1 MVDIRWIWLFL
12 DTVETDRGPSWEF
25 WRQVTRSALSPTRGE
40 RDQFAT
46 FLPAHG
52 DPWIKVQAVQTV
64 PVGRTGGVHL
74 DLDVD
79 DPRVAA
85 EEAKGLGAREV
96 GTFTDPDP
104 DGGPDRETVVVMT
117 TPAGQLFCFTT
128 HRGEQRHQH
137 REDEPDLLDQVCLDL
152 AEEDFAVDAV
162 FWHDLTGWDLGAG
175 GAHREFRSLRRPTG
189 IPVRLLVQRLGATT
203 SPPGAHVD
211 LACLDRA
218 ATRRHHEGLGA
229 THVGDGP
236 RWSVM
241 RDPVGRIYCLTDRDV
256 VTGTLAPDP
265 VNP

>member
-85 EEAKGLGAREV
+85 EEAKGKEAKGKKATKTKDEAKSKEEV
-96 GTFTDPDP
+96 K
-104 DGGPDRETVVVMT
+104 
-117 TPAGQLFCFTT
+117 
-128 HRGEQRHQH
+128 
-137 REDEPDLLDQVCLDL
+137 
-152 AEEDFAVDAV
+152 AEE
-162 FWHDLTGWDLGAG
+162 
-175 GAHREFRSLRRPTG
+175 
-189 IPVRLLVQRLGATT
+189 
-203 SPPGAHVD
+203 
-211 LACLDRA
+211 
-218 ATRRHHEGLGA
+218 
-229 THVGDGP
+229 
-236 RWSVM
+236 
-241 RDPVGRIYCLTDRDV
+241 
-256 VTGTLAPDP
+256 APKS
-265 VNP
+265 

>member
-137 REDEPDLLDQVCLDL
+137 REDEPDLLDQVCLDIPATPTDRYAAEL
-152 AEEDFAVDAV
+152 A
-162 FWHDLTGWDLGAG
+162 FWAALTGWEPGHYDAEYGYLTPPRGIPARILLQRTGAG
-175 GAHREFRSLRRPTG
+175 DEVPVQAH
-189 IPVRLLVQRLGATT
+189 VVQ
-203 SPPGAHVD
+203 AHVD
-211 LACLDRA
+211 FASQDRA
-218 ATRRHHEGLGA
+218 ASVAAHVREGA
-229 THVGDGP
+229 TVETEHPQWTVL
-236 RWSVM
+236 
-241 RDPVGRIYCLTDRDV
+241 RDPVGRRYCITHRHV
-256 VTGTLAPDP
+256 GG
-265 VNP
+265 